1 MVAETQPSTSN
12 GSTTRRKTQEATDN
26 NARKPLLRLVSSKR
40 SNLSLSNHYTDLG
53 NATYMAQRH
62 GQDIKYVP
70 TWGVWLV
77 WDGTRW
83 AKDETGYILEL
94 AKDTILSMWTEAGSV
109 KPERRA
115 DYVKHVLKS
124 ESANALHSMLAL
136 VQTMPEIAAH
146 YEALDADD
154 MLFNCQ
160 NGTLD
165 LRTGKLR
172 LHNRAD
178 LITKIAPVAYNSTA
192 TAPKWGEFLDT
203 IMCGDADLVQFLQ
216 EAIGVSLSGDTSDEV
231 FIVLHGAQGANGKS
245 TFLEGVRALLGE
257 YGQSAPV
264 STFIRSKNSGIN
276 NDIARLIGVRF
287 CSASETEEGQH
298 LADSLIKQLTGG
310 DTMSARFLHHEFFD
324 FKPKATLFLAT
335 NHRPQV
341 RNGDNGLWRRM
352 RLVPFRHSFEKAEGG
367 PTDKSIILE
376 GFKQEMSGI
385 LNWALAGWMS
395 RQARGRICFPDSMRV
410 ATDDYRRSMDMIGL
424 FLEECTVRHPQA
436 KVAAK
441 ELYLAYKAWC
451 DANGEQRARDNAL
464 FSEHLIQQLGFERL
478 RRSSGNFYL
487 GIGMRSEYDDVPDPT
502 PPSPEPPPT
511 PIQPELAALMAPMI
525 TDVVH
530 MAPVSVQV
538 EQESS
543 LVSEARQK
551 YPKPT
556 EDILCPSCHTQ
567 CQDFKSTI
575 APLGYACPS
584 CLHQFLPIR
593 RRNGSIERWM

>member
-1 MVAETQPSTSN
+1 MVALTQPSTSN
-12 GSTTRRKTQEATDN
+12 GNTSRRQVQETHDKSAT
-26 NARKPLLRLVSSKR
+26 RKPLLHLVPNKR

-62 GQDIKYVP
+62 GQDIRYVP
-70 TWGVWLV
+70 MWGVWLI

-94 AKDTILSMWTEAGSV
+94 AKDTILSMWTEAGNV

-124 ESANALHSMLAL
+124 ESSGALGAMLAL
-136 VQTMPEIAAH
+136 VCTMPEIAID
-146 YEALDADD
+146 YRLLDADD

-172 LHNRAD
+172 KHERAD
-178 LITKIAPVAYNSTA
+178 LLTKIAPVSYDSAA

-257 YGQSAPV
+257 YGQSAPA

-352 RLVPFRHSFEKAEGG
+352 RLVPFRHSFAAS
-367 PTDKSIILE
+367 PIDKSVILD
-376 GFKQEMSGI
+376 GFKQELSGI

-395 RQARGRICFPDSMRV
+395 RQARGRICLPESMRA
-410 ATDDYRRSMDMIGL
+410 ATDDYRRSMDVIAM
-424 FLEECTVRHPQA
+424 FLDEQCIRHPQA
-436 KVAAK
+436 KVSAK
-441 ELYLAYKAWC
+441 ALYLAYKEWC
-451 DANGEQRARDNAL
+451 DANGERAKDNAL
-464 FSEHLIQQLGFERL
+464 FSEHLIQQVGLERV
-478 RRSSGNFYL
+478 RKTAGNFYL
-487 GIGMRSEYDDVPDPT
+487 AIGLRSEYEDLPDPT
-502 PPSPEPPPT
+502 PPTPPKLEQFELSALTAPVVSESAHIELQTASAPPT
-511 PIQPELAALMAPMI
+511 PLVPAQ
-525 TDVVH
+525 
-530 MAPVSVQV
+530 APVKRPPVG
-538 EQESS
+538 
-543 LVSEARQK
+543 
-551 YPKPT
+551 
-556 EDILCPSCHTQ
+556 ILCPDCHQT
-567 CQDFKSTI
+567 CETFEATFIPPGS
-575 APLGYACPS
+575 ACPH
-584 CLHQFLPIR
+584 CHHFFRPKVR
-593 RRNGSIERWM
+593 ADGSIEQWT